1 MIYDYVIG
9 MIFYIVFILFL
20 YFVGSSILKNDSEP
34 YRFLTGYLIYS
45 VLIGV
50 GGIII
55 QQLNTS
61 WNVFFGYFILVVIIL
76 LIFSFYKIKKE
87 NIKLFPLSLKK
98 FLKNYWFL
106 FVISLILIV
115 ISLSYQ
121 DWIWLN
127 NCLDD
132 GQYLNK
138 MATLPYIDNPF
149 IIAPATGLLGS
160 SNIFR
165 LDVFTT
171 GELENSVYMFLTQV
185 TPSIFARIFMSGFN
199 YFLLVNCIFVFAEK
213 IIKSCNINY
222 NKSTIQ
228 YISCIVILF
237 IFNWDFLNQSGI
249 IMVQD
254 SWQFNTAMYYG
265 SSIVRTMG
273 IMLII
278 IHFIDK
284 EKIGLKDVLIVL
296 LISIAL
302 TSKSIIALPVIFTSG
317 VAYLLSTYIISEKK
331 YRFIAI
337 MITFILIVIGTILGN
352 TEKISSV
359 ILTQISYN
367 IDNWFLVLA
376 VIILLVSFS
385 FKSKVVTK
393 CNLTILIIGILI
405 IFDPINNIFEKLS
418 VYDFVAARNLTTLI
432 YTMIIMV
439 SIYIYI
445 LLNKLE
451 FMKNKLVLMY
461 SLSTILLIIGALGSA
476 HIYEGSILSSYKTV
490 WQNKAIIP
498 SSTIK
503 LGSKLTTLAN
513 QRNKAINVIMPEGV
527 MADGD
532 MHSVAII
539 IRTFAPQ
546 IRSISAIGRFGTCET
561 GAFADYNADE
571 QRIFDNF
578 LVNPNTDTADE
589 LEKMLLR
596 YPINC
601 IVLPTSEDNLYIESM
616 GFESFDKIDDI
627 NAGVRYNIYYKNLLN
642 F

>member
-76 LIFSFYKIKKE
+76 LIFSFYKINKE

-627 NAGVRYNIYYKNLLN
+627 NAGVRYNIYYKK
-642 F
+642 

>member
-1 MIYDYVIG
+1 

-627 NAGVRYNIYYKNLLN
+627 NAGVRYNIYYKK
-642 F
+642 

>member
-1 MIYDYVIG
+1 

-601 IVLPTSEDNLYIESM
+601 IVLPTSEDNLYLESM

-627 NAGVRYNIYYKNLLN
+627 NAGVRYNIYYKK
-642 F
+642 

>member
-76 LIFSFYKIKKE
+76 LIFSFY

-627 NAGVRYNIYYKNLLN
+627 NAGVRYNIYYKK
-642 F
+642 

>member
-1 MIYDYVIG
+1 

-317 VAYLLSTYIISEKK
+317 VAYLLSTYIILEKK

-627 NAGVRYNIYYKNLLN
+627 NAGVRYNIYYKK
-642 F
+642 

>member
-317 VAYLLSTYIISEKK
+317 VAYLLSTYIILEKK

-627 NAGVRYNIYYKNLLN
+627 NAGVRYNIYYKK
-642 F
+642 

>member
-121 DWIWLN
+121 DWIWLD

-627 NAGVRYNIYYKNLLN
+627 NAGVRYNIYYKK
-642 F
+642 

>member
-76 LIFSFYKIKKE
+76 LIFSFY

-539 IRTFAPQ
+539 IRIFAPQ

-627 NAGVRYNIYYKNLLN
+627 NAGVRYNIYYKK
-642 F
+642 

>member
-1 MIYDYVIG
+1 M
-9 MIFYIVFILFL
+9 
-20 YFVGSSILKNDSEP
+20 
-34 YRFLTGYLIYS
+34 
-45 VLIGV
+45 
-50 GGIII
+50 
-55 QQLNTS
+55 
-61 WNVFFGYFILVVIIL
+61 
-76 LIFSFYKIKKE
+76 
-87 NIKLFPLSLKK
+87 
-98 FLKNYWFL
+98 
-106 FVISLILIV
+106 
-115 ISLSYQ
+115 
-121 DWIWLN
+121 
-127 NCLDD
+127 
-132 GQYLNK
+132 NK

-627 NAGVRYNIYYKNLLN
+627 NAGVRYNIYYKK
-642 F
+642 

>member
-61 WNVFFGYFILVVIIL
+61 WNIFFGYFILVVIIL
-76 LIFSFYKIKKE
+76 LIFSFYRIKKE

-106 FVISLILIV
+106 FAISLILIV

-149 IIAPATGLLGS
+149 TIAPATGLLGS

-337 MITFILIVIGTILGN
+337 MVTFILIVIGTILGN

-498 SSTIK
+498 SSTIE

-578 LVNPNTDTADE
+578 LVNSNTDTADE

-601 IVLPTSEDNLYIESM
+601 IVLPTSEDNLYLESM

-627 NAGVRYNIYYKNLLN
+627 NAGVRYNIYYKK
-642 F
+642 

>member
-627 NAGVRYNIYYKNLLN
+627 NAGVRYNIYYKK
-642 F
+642 

>member
-317 VAYLLSTYIISEKK
+317 VAYLLSTYIILEKK

-418 VYDFVAARNLTTLI
+418 VYDFVATRNLTTLI

-627 NAGVRYNIYYKNLLN
+627 NAGVRYNIYYKK
-642 F
+642 

>member
-601 IVLPTSEDNLYIESM
+601 IVLPTSEDNLYLESM

-627 NAGVRYNIYYKNLLN
+627 NAGVRYNIYYKK
-642 F
+642 

>member
-539 IRTFAPQ
+539 IRIFAPQ

-627 NAGVRYNIYYKNLLN
+627 NAGVRYNIYYKK
-642 F
+642 